1 MKASRT
7 VLLAVLL
14 AAPMLLGAFSAQAAD
29 RDNTD
34 VIVLK
39 NGDRVTGEIEQLE
52 YGLLRLATDDMGTI
66 NIEWSAI
73 ASIDSKYVF
82 DVQVVG
88 GLRHSGLIGT
98 SDDGSELVIRDE
110 GSGRSVA
117 VADVV
122 RIEELETGFWQRLSG
137 SMSMGLNYT
146 KSTGIRTSNINISS
160 AYQGDKTKATLDISA
175 AETSSPDTDKSE
187 RENIT
192 STVQFQRERPSFV
205 MLLNTLERNDELG
218 IDARLTTGAGLARYF
233 GQDEDS
239 EIMLFAGA
247 VANQEWTD
255 SGGDGVTLE
264 DDSQQSIEGALGATW
279 RIFRFGDPD
288 VSLASSAFLYPSLTE
303 SGRHRGNLDVSLRRE
318 IISDLFFDISFYES
332 YDSDPPSG
340 GQTTDYGF
348 VTSLGYKF

>member
-1 MKASRT
+1 MKAGQT
-7 VLLAVLL
+7 VLLGLLL
-14 AAPMLLGAFSAQAAD
+14 AAPVLLCALPAHAAD

-34 VIVLK
+34 VITLK

-52 YGLLRLATDDMGTI
+52 YGLLRLSTDDMGTI
-66 NIEWSAI
+66 NIEWAAI
-73 ASIDSKYVF
+73 ASIESKYVF
-82 DVQVVG
+82 DVQIVG

-98 SDDGSELVIRDE
+98 SEDGSELVIRDE

-137 SMSMGLNYT
+137 SMSLGLNYT
-146 KSTGIRTSNINISS
+146 KSTGIRTGNINISS
-160 AYQGDKTKATLDISA
+160 AYQGDEIKATLDISA
-175 AETSSPDTDKSE
+175 AETSSRDTEKSE

-218 IDARLTTGAGLARYF
+218 IDARLTTGAGIARYF
-233 GQDEDS
+233 AQDEDS
-239 EIMLFAGA
+239 EIMLFAGG
-247 VANQEWTD
+247 VANNEWTAA
-255 SGGDGVTLE
+255 SDGSLE
-264 DDSQQSIEGALGATW
+264 QDDSRQSLEGAFGATW

-288 VSLASSAFLYPSLTE
+288 VSLSSSAFLYPSLTE
-303 SGRHRGNLDVSLRRE
+303 SGRRRGNLDVSLRRE
-318 IISDLFFDISFYES
+318 IVSDLVFDISFYES

-340 GQTTDYGF
+340 GETTDYGF
-348 VTSLGYKF
+348 VTSIGYKF

>member
-1 MKASRT
+1 MKGMRT
-7 VLLAVLL
+7 AVLGGL
-14 AAPMLLGAFSAQAAD
+14 LVASSVLGAFPAYAQ

-34 VIVLK
+34 VITLK
-39 NGDRVTGEIEQLE
+39 NGDRVTGEILQLE
-52 YGLLRLATDDMGTI
+52 YGLLRLETDDMGII

-73 ASIDSKYVF
+73 VDIQSRYTF
-82 DVQVVG
+82 DVQIAG
-88 GLRHSGLIGT
+88 GIRHAGVIDT
-98 SDDGSELVIRDE
+98 SDDGTELVIRDE

-117 VADVV
+117 LASVV
-122 RIEELETGFWQRLSG
+122 RIEELETGFWKRLSG
-137 SMSMGLNYT
+137 SMAVGFDYA
-146 KSTGIRTSNINISS
+146 KSTGIRTGNINISS
-160 AYQGDKTKATLDISA
+160 AYQGDEIKATLDISA
-175 AETSSPDTDKSE
+175 AETSSPDTETSE
-187 RENIT
+187 RENLT

-218 IDARLTTGAGLARYF
+218 IDARLTTGAGIARYF
-233 GQDEDS
+233 AQDQDS

-255 SGGDGVTLE
+255 EGDGALE
-264 DDSQQSIEGALGATW
+264 EDETHQSIEGALGATW

-288 VSLASSAFLYPSLTE
+288 VSLSSSAFLYPSFTE

-340 GQTTDYGF
+340 AETTDYGF

>member
-1 MKASRT
+1 MSLKRT
-7 VLLAVLL
+7 TPLAGL
-14 AAPMLLGAFSAQAAD
+14 AAVSLLLCVDSASAAD

-52 YGLLRLATDDMGTI
+52 YGLLRLSTDDMGTI

-73 ASIDSKYVF
+73 ASIETKYVF
-82 DVQVVG
+82 DVQLVG
-88 GLRHSGLIGT
+88 GLRHSGFIGT

-117 VADVV
+117 LADVV

-137 SMSMGLNYT
+137 SLSVGFDYA
-146 KSTGIRTSNINISS
+146 KSTGIRTSNVNISS
-160 AYQGDKTKATLDISA
+160 AYQGDEVKATLDISTS
-175 AETSSPDTDKSE
+175 ETSGRDTETSR
-187 RENIT
+187 RENLT
-192 STVQFQRERPSFV
+192 STVQFQRERPSFW

-233 GQDEDS
+233 AQDEDS
-239 EIMLFAGA
+239 EIMLFAGG

-255 SGGDGVTLE
+255 PGDGVLE
-264 DDSQQSIEGALGATW
+264 QDDTQHSIEGALGATW

-288 VSLASSAFLYPSLTE
+288 VSLSSSAFLYPSLTE
-303 SGRHRGNLDVSLRRE
+303 SGRHRGSLDVSLRRE
-318 IISDLFFDISFYES
+318 IISDLVFDISFYES

-340 GQTTDYGF
+340 AETSDYGI

>member
-1 MKASRT
+1 MKINRT
-7 VLLAVLL
+7 LLPGVLL
-14 AAPMLLGAFSAQAAD
+14 AAPLLLCTAPASAAD

-52 YGLLRLATDDMGTI
+52 YGLLRLSTDDMGTI

-73 ASIDSKYVF
+73 ASIESKYVF
-82 DVQVVG
+82 DVQLVG
-88 GLRHSGLIGT
+88 GLRHSGFIGT

-110 GSGRSVA
+110 GSGRAVA
-117 VADVV
+117 VSDVV

-137 SMSMGLNYT
+137 SMSVGFDYA

-160 AYQGDKTKATLDISA
+160 AYQGDEIKATLDISTS
-175 AETSSPDTDKSE
+175 ETSSPDTETSR
-187 RENIT
+187 RENLT
-192 STVQFQRERPSFV
+192 STVQFQREKPSFV

-233 GQDEDS
+233 AQDEDS
-239 EIMLFAGA
+239 EIMLFVGG

-255 SGGDGVTLE
+255 PGTGSLE
-264 DDSQQSIEGALGATW
+264 QDDTQHSIEAALGATW

-318 IISDLFFDISFYES
+318 IISDLFFDLSFYES

-340 GQTTDYGF
+340 AETTDYGI

>member
-1 MKASRT
+1 MSANRT
-7 VLLAVLL
+7 LLLGGFL
-14 AAPMLLGAFSAQAAD
+14 FAAMLLSVFPAHAQRA
-29 RDNTD
+29 NTD
-34 VIVLK
+34 VVTLK
-39 NGDRVTGEIEQLE
+39 NGDHVTGEILQLE
-52 YGLLRLATDDMGTI
+52 YGLLRLETDDMGTI

-73 ASIDSKYVF
+73 ADIQSAYTF
-82 DVQVVG
+82 EVQVVG
-88 GLRHSGLIGT
+88 GIRHAGMIDT

-110 GSGRSVA
+110 GTGRSVA
-117 VADVV
+117 LASVV

-137 SMSMGLNYT
+137 SMSVGLNYT
-146 KSTGIRTSNINISS
+146 KSTGIRTGNINISS
-160 AYQGDKTKATLDISA
+160 AYQGDEIKATLDISA
-175 AETSSPDTDKSE
+175 AETSSQDTDTSE

-218 IDARLTTGAGLARYF
+218 IDARLTTGAGIARYF
-233 GQDEDS
+233 AQDQDS

-255 SGGDGVTLE
+255 SGDGAFDE
-264 DDSQQSIEGALGATW
+264 DETQSSVEGALGATW

-288 VSLASSAFLYPSLTE
+288 VSLSSSAFLYPSITE

-340 GQTTDYGF
+340 GETTDYGF

>member
-1 MKASRT
+1 MNPKRT
-7 VLLAVLL
+7 AMLAALL
-14 AAPMLLGAFSAQAAD
+14 AAFVLPCARTAHAAD

-34 VIVLK
+34 LIVLR

-52 YGLLRLATDDMGTI
+52 YGLLRLSTDDMGTI

-73 ASIDSKYVF
+73 ASIESKYVF
-82 DVQVVG
+82 DVQLVG

-98 SDDGSELVIRDE
+98 SDDGTELVIRDE

-117 VADVV
+117 LSDVV

-137 SMSMGLNYT
+137 SMSVGFDYA
-146 KSTGIRTSNINISS
+146 KSTGIRTANINISS
-160 AYQGDKTKATLDISA
+160 AYQGDEVKATLDISA
-175 AETSSPDTDKSE
+175 SETSSPDTETSQ
-187 RENIT
+187 RENLT

-233 GQDEDS
+233 AQDEDS

-255 SGGDGVTLE
+255 PGDGSLE
-264 DDSQQSIEGALGATW
+264 QDDSQQSLEGALGATW

-288 VSLASSAFLYPSLTE
+288 VSLSSSAFLYPSLTE

-318 IISDLFFDISFYES
+318 IISDLFFDLSFYES
-332 YDSDPPSG
+332 YDSDPPTG
-340 GQTTDYGF
+340 GETTDYGI

>member
-7 VLLAVLL
+7 VLLGVLL
-14 AAPMLLGAFSAQAAD
+14 AAPLLLCAVQARAAD

-34 VIVLK
+34 IITLK

-52 YGLLRLATDDMGTI
+52 YGLLRLGTDDMGTI
-66 NIEWSAI
+66 NIEWGAI
-73 ASIDSKYVF
+73 ASIESKYVF
-82 DVQVVG
+82 DVQLVG

-98 SDDGSELVIRDE
+98 SDDGTEHVIRDE
-110 GSGRSVA
+110 VSGRSVA
-117 VADVV
+117 LADVV
-122 RIEELETGFWQRLSG
+122 RIEELETGFWQRISG
-137 SMSMGLNYT
+137 AMSVGFDYA

-160 AYQGDKTKATLDISA
+160 AYQGDEIKATLDISA
-175 AETSSPDTDKSE
+175 SETSSPDTETSQ

-239 EIMLFAGA
+239 EIMLFAGG

-255 SGGDGVTLE
+255 SGDGNLE
-264 DDSQQSIEGALGATW
+264 QDDTQQSLEGVL
-279 RIFRFGDPD
+279 
-288 VSLASSAFLYPSLTE
+288 
-303 SGRHRGNLDVSLRRE
+303 
-318 IISDLFFDISFYES
+318 
-332 YDSDPPSG
+332 
-340 GQTTDYGF
+340 
-348 VTSLGYKF
+348 

>member
-1 MKASRT
+1 MKARRT
-7 VLLAVLL
+7 VLLGVLL
-14 AAPMLLGAFSAQAAD
+14 AAPLLLCGLSAQAAD

-34 VIVLK
+34 VITLK
-39 NGDRVTGEIEQLE
+39 NGDRVTGEIESLE
-52 YGLLRLATDDMGTI
+52 YGLLKLSTDDMGTI

-73 ASIDSKYVF
+73 AAIDSKYVF

-88 GLRHSGLIGT
+88 GLRQSGLIGT

-117 VADVV
+117 LADVV

-137 SMSMGLNYT
+137 SMSLGVNYT

-160 AYQGDKTKATLDISA
+160 AYQGDKIKATLDISA

-233 GQDEDS
+233 AQDEDS

-255 SGGDGVTLE
+255 TEDDGVSLE
-264 DDSQQSIEGALGATW
+264 DDSQQSLEGALGATW

-288 VSLASSAFLYPSLTE
+288 VSLSSSAFLYPSLTE
-303 SGRHRGNLDVSLRRE
+303 SGRYRGNLDVSLRRE
-318 IISDLFFDISFYES
+318 IISDLVFDISFYES
-332 YDSDPPSG
+332 YDSKPPG
-340 GQTTDYGF
+340 GGETSDYGF
-348 VTSLGYKF
+348 VTSIGWKF

>member
-1 MKASRT
+1 MILKRT
-7 VLLAVLL
+7 IPLAQLL
-14 AAPMLLGAFSAQAAD
+14 AASLLLCAGAANAAD

-39 NGDRVTGEIEQLE
+39 NGDRVTGEIDQLE
-52 YGLLRLATDDMGTI
+52 YGLLRLSTDDMGTI

-82 DVQVVG
+82 DVQLVG
-88 GLRHSGLIGT
+88 GLRHSGFIGT

-117 VADVV
+117 LSDVV

-137 SMSMGLNYT
+137 SLSIGFNYA
-146 KSTGIRTSNINISS
+146 KSTGIRTDNVNISS
-160 AYQGDKTKATLDISA
+160 AYQGDKTKATLDISTS
-175 AETSSPDTDKSE
+175 ETSSPDTETSH
-187 RENIT
+187 RENLT
-192 STVQFQRERPSFV
+192 STVQFQREKPSFV

-233 GQDEDS
+233 AQDEDS

-247 VANQEWTD
+247 VANQEWTNP
-255 SGGDGVTLE
+255 GDGNVE
-264 DDSQQSIEGALGATW
+264 QDDTQSSLEGALGATW

-288 VSLASSAFLYPSLTE
+288 VSLASSAFLYPSFTE

-318 IISDLFFDISFYES
+318 IISDLFFDFSFYES

-340 GQTTDYGF
+340 GETTDYGF
-348 VTSLGYKF
+348 VTSFGYKF

>member
-1 MKASRT
+1 MILKRT
-7 VLLAVLL
+7 IPLARLL
-14 AAPMLLGAFSAQAAD
+14 AASLLLCAGAANAAD

-52 YGLLRLATDDMGTI
+52 YGLLRLSTDDMGTI
-66 NIEWSAI
+66 NIEWNAI
-73 ASIDSKYVF
+73 ASIESKHVF
-82 DVQVVG
+82 DVQLVG

-117 VADVV
+117 LADVV

-137 SMSMGLNYT
+137 SMSVGFDYA
-146 KSTGIRTSNINISS
+146 KSTGIRTGNVNISS
-160 AYQGDKTKATLDISA
+160 AYQGDRVKATLDISA
-175 AETSSPDTDKSE
+175 SETSSPDTETSQ
-187 RENIT
+187 RENLT

-218 IDARLTTGAGLARYF
+218 IDARLTMGAGIARYF
-233 GQDEDS
+233 AQDEDS
-239 EIMLFAGA
+239 EIMFFAGS
-247 VANQEWTD
+247 VANQEWTNA
-255 SGGDGVTLE
+255 GDGSLE
-264 DDSQQSIEGALGATW
+264 QDDSQQSLEGALGATW

-288 VSLASSAFLYPSLTE
+288 VSLSSSAFLYPSFTE

-340 GQTTDYGF
+340 AETSDYGI